1 MVITSNDLGEIILN
15 KSQSSILKETSLGLC
30 NIDIYSDTDFR
41 IFSGDFCFKEDV
53 TVNVKN
59 DSSEV
64 VMFNN
69 ISGNRI
75 TNYKDFKGDITL
87 KQNEHNLL
95 YSNQNENQLFFPK
108 NVNHKSLVV
117 YFNPKNFIELTL
129 GFENYYSDN
138 FLDKISN
145 KKSTIVKKQNMNL
158 SPEMFALAIKLKKEL
173 ALKKNSLF
181 IKAAVYNLLGL
192 QIESI
197 SMDTNSIK
205 INNTDKNKIQVARD
219 LLLKKENS
227 NITLDELAMSIG
239 MNITKF
245 KQLFKSIYG
254 KPVKSYQ
261 SYYKMEEAQKYLLE
275 GNHTVAEIG
284 YLIGYDYP
292 EHFSRGFKKHFGYSP
307 SSIRK

>member
-173 ALKKNSLF
+173 AL
-181 IKAAVYNLLGL
+181 
-192 QIESI
+192 
-197 SMDTNSIK
+197 
-205 INNTDKNKIQVARD
+205 
-219 LLLKKENS
+219 
-227 NITLDELAMSIG
+227 
-239 MNITKF
+239 
-245 KQLFKSIYG
+245 
-254 KPVKSYQ
+254 
-261 SYYKMEEAQKYLLE
+261 
-275 GNHTVAEIG
+275 
-284 YLIGYDYP
+284 
-292 EHFSRGFKKHFGYSP
+292 
-307 SSIRK
+307 